1 MSNALVGNIYHRI
14 IEDVIE
20 SCHVTFEEEGVDQ
33 ATLEDLRTTWQKKLS
48 ANHVAIFP
56 WDPAPAPQP
65 IANPTPLPSN
75 VSRPQP
81 MSTPLPS
88 APAAAP
94 AANNT
99 NGAVQI
105 KAEPGTGANYD
116 LQNIPM
122 KNGVPPFNQPALE
135 RAGQLLKEKY
145 GDSAA
150 LQVNQLQQRAAQA
163 AQSSQAQHVGQQ
175 SIQPTEEQRRQ
186 QAERYQYQQQQQAQ
200 HMQQQQAIAM
210 RQRQQQ
216 LLASQQ
222 RANASNV
229 QNNGQT
235 DGPSDW
241 ASMVAQRRAEALEVR
256 SDADRNIRDR
266 VEQMSR
272 EMEGGGLMM
281 PLPKQ
286 SKKPLGKKRKV
297 ESGSPTSA
305 LPSETVGAQKELL
318 SAHIPQ
324 YDGGLGDSEED
335 DKAGIK
341 DDPDLDDEDAI
352 NSDLDDPD
360 ENVVDETE
368 EDGQQGQIMLC
379 TYDKVQRVKNK
390 WKCTLKD
397 GVLTTSGKE

>member
-1 MSNALVGNIYHRI
+1 M
-14 IEDVIE
+14 
-20 SCHVTFEEEGVDQ
+20 
-33 ATLEDLRTTWQKKLS
+33 AT
-48 ANHVAIFP
+48 FP

-65 IANPTPLPSN
+65 MAPTPLPSN
-75 VSRPQP
+75 TSRPQP
-81 MSTPLPS
+81 IATPTTS
-88 APAAAP
+88 APASTP
-94 AANNT
+94 VAANA
-99 NGAVQI
+99 NGSVSI
-105 KAEPGTGANYD
+105 KAEPGTSANYD

-122 KNGVPPFNQPALE
+122 KNGVSPFNNQVAAE
-135 RAGQLLKEKY
+135 RASQLLKEKY

-163 AQSSQAQHVGQQ
+163 AQSNQTQHLGQQ
-175 SIQPTEEQRRQ
+175 GQPQPTEEMRRQ
-186 QAERYQYQQQQQAQ
+186 QAERYQYQHLQQQQA
-200 HMQQQQAIAM
+200 AAM

-216 LLASQQ
+216 QQQQMLANQQ
-222 RANASNV
+222 RANPSNL

-241 ASMVAQRRAEALEVR
+241 ASMVAQRRAEATEGR
-256 SDADRNIRDR
+256 SDADRTIRDR
-266 VEQMSR
+266 MEQMGR

-281 PLPKQ
+281 PLSEQ
-286 SKKPLGKKRKV
+286 SKKSLGKKRKV
-297 ESGSPTSA
+297 EIQSSFNT
-305 LPSETVGAQKELL
+305 LPSDLVAAKRELS
-318 SAHIPQ
+318 SAYIPQ
-324 YDGGLGDSEED
+324 YDGGRNDSDED
-335 DKAGIK
+335 DKTGIK

-397 GVLTTSGKE
+397 GVLTTGGKE